1 MGTRSG
7 KAELPGEAGDA
18 KEKKARM
25 NFGIDDKGGK
35 RMRGIRGKVVAAA
48 LVATAALAATP
59 VPAYAWGFSFG
70 AKAEEKAEESY
81 VFRSGETDI
90 VMGGDSAPVVR
101 ALGTPLDTFEA
112 DSCAYQGKDIIYSY
126 SGFELGT
133 HPDGGVDVISSVY
146 VLDPAVSTPE
156 GLQLG
161 DPKSEITK
169 LYGKG
174 YTLENGVYRYVKG
187 SSELAIYT
195 TGGIVDAIEYTAIA
209 E

>member
-1 MGTRSG
+1 
-7 KAELPGEAGDA
+7 
-18 KEKKARM
+18 
-25 NFGIDDKGGK
+25 
-35 RMRGIRGKVVAAA
+35 MRGIRGKVVAAV
-48 LVATAALAATP
+48 LVSTAALAATP

-70 AKAEEKAEESY
+70 ANAEEKAEESY

-90 VMGGDSAPVVR
+90 VMGEDSAPVVR

-112 DSCAYQGKDIIYSY
+112 DSCAYQGKDKIYSY